1 MVFGKY
7 GFYDFAFGYALAWQ
21 GRVGAL
27 GLEVVHM
34 KAQDVAVFNGVG
46 DGVLVQAALK
56 NVVCG
61 AQAGLLAFDLAIAR
75 VFLEY
80 GCACKAKELR
90 IGEKFFDGFV
100 VVAKLRAVAFV
111 KDEYDALL
119 AQWLQALFVVALVS
133 AIKG

>member
-90 IGEKFFDGFV
+90 IGGCRQT
-100 VVAKLRAVAFV
+100 ASGGIR
-111 KDEYDALL
+111 
-119 AQWLQALFVVALVS
+119 QR
-133 AIKG
+133 